1 MNANYF
7 KSLAALVAMIGVTA
21 AASTALAQD
30 STGITAVQPAQTY
43 SPGPQLAY
51 GVAQILQLSQA
62 KVGDDTIIAYI
73 KNSGN
78 SYGLNADQIIYLRQ
92 QGLSSA
98 VLNAMLNQPHPGVL
112 PAAPPAAPV
121 VTTAPP
127 PMPATYDN
135 SQQWQQTDQSQQ
147 SPQVVMPSTPAPS
160 VTFVQ
165 PTPTV
170 IYAQPAPVFVAPAF
184 VPAVSFSFGWGGGGC
199 YHGWYGGWHGC
210 YGGWHGGSHGSW
222 HH

>member
-1 MNANYF
+1 MKTNYF
-7 KSLAALVAMIGVTA
+7 KILAALVTVIGVSA
-21 AASTALAQD
+21 AASMALAQD
-30 STGITAVQPAQTY
+30 STGITAVQPPQTY
-43 SPGPQLAY
+43 SPAPQLAY

-98 VLNAMLNQPHPGVL
+98 VINAMLSQPNPGVL
-112 PAAPPAAPV
+112 PPAPPATAPV
-121 VTTAPP
+121 TTTPP
-127 PMPATYDN
+127 PAMPATYDY
-135 SQQWQQTDQSQQ
+135 SQQVQQA
-147 SPQVVMPSTPAPS
+147 PQVTVPSSPAPV
-160 VTFVQ
+160 VTYVQ
-165 PTPTV
+165 PAPTTV
-170 IYAQPAPVFVAPAF
+170 IYAQPQPVYYAPAF

-210 YGGWHGGSHGSW
+210 YGGWHGGSHGGW
-222 HH
+222 HR